1 MRKPQQ
7 QTTLRPEDV
16 RSLTDFKRNTVA
28 QLKEL
33 KKTGRPRLLTTNGR
47 AQVVVQDAAA
57 YQRLLDELDAAKA
70 VVGIQRG
77 RDDMAA
83 GRTMSSD
90 EAFDSIRRKKRMRR
104 AAIPSPRRRSRSLAT
119 SAT

>member
-1 MRKPQQ
+1 MRKTQPP
-7 QTTLRPEDV
+7 TTLRPEDV

-57 YQRLLDELDAAKA
+57 YQKLLDDLDSAQA
-70 VVGIQRG
+70 V
-77 RDDMAA
+77 A
-83 GRTMSSD
+83 G
-90 EAFDSIRRKKRMRR
+90 IRRGMDSFARGEGRPAREALTEAMAREKSR
-104 AAIPSPRRRSRSLAT
+104 PRSRNRARNN
-119 SAT
+119 AA